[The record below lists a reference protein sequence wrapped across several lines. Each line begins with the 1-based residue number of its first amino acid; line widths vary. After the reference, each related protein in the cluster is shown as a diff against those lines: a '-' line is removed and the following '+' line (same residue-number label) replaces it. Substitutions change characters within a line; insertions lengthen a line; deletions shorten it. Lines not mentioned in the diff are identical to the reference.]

1 MYVTVFLEPNPSAQ
15 YRKGTSEPGVYSYFY
30 NGRTIRLIDTPGFDD
45 TNRSDTDIL
54 KDIAFFLST
63 IYTKKV
69 KLAGIIYLHRITDV
83 RMTGSSY
90 KNLQMLEKLCG
101 DSALS
106 KVVLATT
113 MWNLLSLPGSDHTLK
128 VGEERETMLKGKFWG
143 SMEHKGSVVTR
154 HYGDAAS
161 GQAIISRL
169 LSNDSTVV
177 LDIQREMV
185 DEGLSLAQTA
195 AGMFLQSDQLKLRQS
210 HERKLLDAQEAFED
224 ALKEKDSE
232 LAAEFAKQRD
242 DCQSALLRADADQSS
257 LRIDLS
263 SLVGEKDAH
272 YATLAAEI
280 SKERQARESEAR
292 FVEQDLSELCEAL
305 DRQERDHRDEMGRI
319 RRSQNAKTVAELERM
334 VQLAEQYERR
344 HADMMAQIAAMEDER
359 QRKAQRGLRRM
370 ISSGFQSF
378 LGFFAVDDVEPYR
391 EPRRRERS
399 GGERRQHHRG
409 GGQYQGDGGQH
420 QGGGGRQLNPYYER
434 Y

>member
-15 YRKGTSEPGVYSYFY
+15 CQKGTSEPGVYSYFH

-106 KVVLATT
+106 KIVLAST

-128 VGEERETMLKGKFWG
+128 VGEEREMMLKGKFWG

-161 GQAIISRL
+161 GQTIISRL

-185 DEGLSLAQTA
+185 DEGLSLDQTA

-263 SLVGEKDAH
+263 SLVAEKDAH
-272 YATLAAEI
+272 YAALAAEV

-292 FVEQDLSELCEAL
+292 FVEQNLSELREAL
-305 DRQERDHRDEMGRI
+305 DRQERDHKDEMGRI
-319 RRSQNAKTVAELERM
+319 RRSQNAKTVAEQERM

-344 HADMMAQIAAMEDER
+344 HADMMAQIAAMEEER
-359 QRKAQRGLRRM
+359 QRKAQRGLGRM
-370 ISSGFQSF
+370 ISSGLQSF

-391 EPRRRERS
+391 EPRRRERR

-409 GGQYQGDGGQH
+409 KGQYQGGGGQH
-420 QGGGGRQLNPYYER
+420 QEGGGRQLNPYY
-434 Y
+434 